1 VLSVLSDRSN
11 KSHTAARLKTNP
23 TPRRHRLQTSFSSPR
38 HRFQIP
44 NPGEQFS
51 DVDDT
56 GVGELRNA
64 STPPV
69 LATINLRELKF
80 GKDDL
85 LHTIGE
91 VFIS

>member
-11 KSHTAARLKTNP
+11 KSHTAACLNTNP

-44 NPGEQFS
+44 DPGEQFS

-69 LATINLRELKF
+69 LATINPRELKF